1 MKKILIYISIFF
13 AVGIL
18 FTTTGL
24 MVIDNFIYEL
34 SQSSVIVNAQT
45 SNNQTEIKA
54 KNKIILPEQIDNIE
68 YSYNNKYYVYLKDS
82 KIYINSIDDGK
93 NIGIIE
99 EKLPICYSKLLYDK
113 NLILYFTEDESKNT
127 SKLVLN
133 TYEIDT
139 ERKSKYNSVNIYNFS
154 KIKDMNMSPII
165 NIIYFN
171 VETKNGN
178 KTGNMIYRIDL
189 FNNISLVKSGKIY
202 SNMIMLQHKDVV
214 YYEDED
220 YNIYYGSN
228 KLSIFKEKVNMIGI
242 DYDDNLYFISKNE
255 KDIVYKVK
263 NNKIIDKIELSD
275 TNLVKTYMNNYGV
288 YLVYPTYVI
297 NVADE
302 EEPYKR
308 IAKLSK
314 YVSFEAIKDDTV
326 YFRTTDNLLITT
338 KVIE

>member
-13 AVGIL
+13 AVGTI
-18 FTTTGL
+18 FTATGL
-24 MVIDNFIYEL
+24 MIIDNFIYQL
-34 SQSSVIVNAQT
+34 SQSSVIVSAQT
-45 SNNQTEIKA
+45 NNSQSEIKST
-54 KNKIILPEQIDNIE
+54 NKIILPEQIDDLE

-82 KIYINSIDDGK
+82 KIYINSIEDGK
-93 NIGIIE
+93 NIDIIE
-99 EKLPICYSKLLYDK
+99 EEKPICYSKLLYDK
-113 NLILYFTEDESKNT
+113 NLILYFTQEKSKNT

-139 ERKSKYNSVNIYNFS
+139 KRKSKYNSVNIYNFS

-171 VETKNGN
+171 VETKNGSS
-178 KTGNMIYRIDL
+178 TGNMIYRIDL

-202 SNMIMLQHKDVV
+202 SSMIMLQHKDVV
-214 YYEDED
+214 YYEDENS
-220 YNIYYGSN
+220 NIYYGSS

-242 DYDDNLYFISKNE
+242 DYDDNLYFINQDD

-275 TNLVKTYMNNYGV
+275 TDLVKTYMNNYGV

-302 EEPYKR
+302 EGPYKR

-326 YFRTTDNLLITT
+326 YLRTTDDLLITT